1 MIDFKWCWPNTNCT
15 PLPLPPFK
23 MGFASLWNFLWV
35 FIFFHS
41 IAHHFMRIDCCLE
54 STHFLG
60 MDGGALKKRKIT
72 LTTGWLWRLPGI
84 FYIPPL
90 GNTFNPLRQK
100 IRCLWSGSLKFGL
113 TLSKPNLLEHEAYI
127 FIFKLYGTFER
138 SSSWR
143 AFPSP
148 QPHMLKG
155 DHGPE
160 KAQPDNSCARLLRL
174 DIPLGAFKQIGG
186 LLNSAICSN
195 EYSCLW
201 AGQHQPKLLSCIK
214 RLPLSLAH
222 YALSMSK
229 TNQVQHAQKS
239 LWRISAVTV

>member
-1 MIDFKWCWPNTNCT
+1 MEAHLK
-15 PLPLPPFK
+15 K
-23 MGFASLWNFLWV
+23 GRSLWPLGGCGGCQESFTSL
-35 FIFFHS
+35 HLGT
-41 IAHHFMRIDCCLE
+41 H
-54 STHFLG
+54 STHYDRKLDAFEVVHSNLGSHWVNPTCWNMKPTSSFLSS
-60 MDGGALKKRKIT
+60 MVRLK
-72 LTTGWLWRLPGI
+72 
-84 FYIPPL
+84 
-90 GNTFNPLRQK
+90 
-100 IRCLWSGSLKFGL
+100 
-113 TLSKPNLLEHEAYI
+113 
-127 FIFKLYGTFER
+127 
-138 SSSWR
+138 